1 MYTLIKSMR
10 KAEKRYFKVLNGG
23 DSKYIRLFDEMD
35 KLQDFNEEHLL
46 KRNSW
51 ISNEQFSNLKA
62 HLYKKV
68 LQSLKNYA
76 QANHEDISIRE
87 NIDYIQLLFDRSL
100 YTQSMQVLQKVKKSI
115 RSASKENLELS
126 LEVLKWE
133 RNLLPYTIGKNN
145 LKRVN
150 TILREAD
157 LINEKISRVN
167 QLTNLSVELNALYL
181 KTGYIRD
188 KEDYEIVH
196 RIFTEKLPSLQE
208 KELSVNEKLLWYE
221 IHISYF
227 NFLQQIE
234 QAHEIAGKWVAL
246 FEVTPRDSAL
256 FESYLKGLNHLL
268 TTQSRLCYMKEFT
281 VTQRRLKS
289 LFKHP
294 LIAINE
300 NLRFRLAK
308 YTYAH
313 QFNGYF
319 MKGEFDK
326 GVEMLK
332 KIESRLEG
340 YLKFL
345 DKHSELVLFYKITC
359 LYFGNSNFSEALKW
373 INRILNSDNQD
384 IREDVHSFTRIL
396 NLITHYEL
404 GNNDV
409 IEYYL
414 RSTYRYLLKKED
426 LHLFQQTI
434 LDFIKNLSKVTTD
447 DELIERFRV
456 LRDQMVTLSGSK
468 YDKRAFVYFDIIS
481 WLESK
486 IEKRPVGDIIHEK
499 AFASARSS

>member
-1 MYTLIKSMR
+1 MR
-10 KAEKRYFKVLNGG
+10 KAEKRYFKVMNGG

-35 KLQDFNEEHLL
+35 RLQDFNEEHLL

-51 ISNEQFSNLKA
+51 IRNEQFSNLKA

-68 LQSLKNYA
+68 LQALKNYA

-100 YTQSMQVLQKVKKSI
+100 YTQSMQLIQKVKKSI

-126 LEVLKWE
+126 LEILKWE
-133 RNLLPYTIGKNN
+133 RNLLPYTLGKNN

-150 TILREAD
+150 TILQEAD
-157 LINEKISRVN
+157 LINEKISRVH

-188 KEDYEIVH
+188 KEDYDRVH
-196 RIFTEKLPSLQE
+196 QIFTDKLPQLE
-208 KELSVNEKLLWYE
+208 EERLSVNEKLLWYE
-221 IHISYF
+221 IHISYY
-227 NFLQQIE
+227 NFVQQLE
-234 QAHEIAGKWVAL
+234 QSHEIAQKWVNL
-246 FEVTPRDSAL
+246 FEMPPKDSAH

-268 TTQSRLCYMKEFT
+268 TTQSRLGYMPEFT
-281 VTQRRLKS
+281 ATQRRLKS

-300 NLRFRLAK
+300 NLNFRLAK

-319 MKGEFDK
+319 MKGEFAK

-332 KIESRLEG
+332 KIESRLER
-340 YLKFL
+340 YLKYL

-373 INRILNSDNQD
+373 INRILSSDYQD

-434 LDFIKNLSKVTTD
+434 LDFIKNLSKVSND
-447 DELIERFRV
+447 EELIERFKV
-456 LRDQMVTLSGSK
+456 LRDKMVELSKSK

-486 IEKRPVGDIIHEK
+486 IEKRPVGAIIYKK
-499 AFASARSS
+499 ALESEE